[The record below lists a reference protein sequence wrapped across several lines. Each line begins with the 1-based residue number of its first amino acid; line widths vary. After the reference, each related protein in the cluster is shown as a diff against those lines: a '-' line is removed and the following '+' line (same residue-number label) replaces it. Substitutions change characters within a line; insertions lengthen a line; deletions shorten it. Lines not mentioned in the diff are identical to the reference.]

1 MCLLPDLDEVDFS
14 LEIPVSSNRLTSHL
28 KPRQWPPVTT
38 PREKKPDREI
48 RVRLS
53 VTETDFVV
61 VEDLT
66 STASNAVVLKVR
78 TSITICMSSIHDCST
93 THISLPPSSLSPSF
107 LPLSLPPSSLSLS
120 LLPPSLPPSF
130 LPLSLPPSSLSPS
143 FLPLSLP
150 PSSPSPSLPPSPPG
164 HSNAKVQFSS

>member
-1 MCLLPDLDEVDFS
+1 MNFLSSLFTLCYFFLYLKSVPIHVIVHVLHLLLCMCLLPDLDEVDFS

-28 KPRQWPPVTT
+28 KPRQWPPITT

-78 TSITICMSSIHDCST
+78 TSITVCMSSIHDCST
-93 THISLPPSSLSPSF
+93 TQISF
-107 LPLSLPPSSLSLS
+107 
-120 LLPPSLPPSF
+120 PPSF
-130 LPLSLPPSSLSPS
+130 LPLSLPFPSR
-143 FLPLSLP
+143 
-150 PSSPSPSLPPSPPG
+150 
-164 HSNAKVQFSS
+164 VQ